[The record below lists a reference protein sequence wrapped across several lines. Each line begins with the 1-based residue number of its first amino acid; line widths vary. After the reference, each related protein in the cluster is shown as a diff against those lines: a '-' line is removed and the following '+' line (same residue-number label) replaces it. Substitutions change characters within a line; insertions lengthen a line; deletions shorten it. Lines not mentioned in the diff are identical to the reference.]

1 MIKVNLVV
9 LIFLFPLLGIAQNGG
24 NRNSLSNKEHVDGQ
38 FSLGMRNTANLF
50 GKGNNYGLGYGG
62 QFRIRAGKRLNT
74 EWYADYIK
82 TNYSGVGQR
91 ETVHIGWSVMF
102 YPFNTS
108 TRKGAFTPYIIAG
121 HCFDYARVKSNL
133 YYDPALTSFTSNSAK
148 RWTSAVQLG
157 LGASYHISDRLDLSL
172 SAQYMTHLG
181 KDIRAEVEQV
191 DESSEQYL
199 HIYDDLDDLT
209 LEGHLLMTM
218 SLNYILFDFIKSRH

>member
-1 MIKVNLVV
+1 MILV
-9 LIFLFPLLGIAQNGG
+9 FPFWGIAQNRE
-24 NRNSLSNKEHVDGQ
+24 NNYSLSQKEHVDGQ
-38 FSLGMRNTANLF
+38 FSLGIRNTANLF
-50 GKGNNYGLGYGG
+50 GMTNNYGIGFGG

-82 TNYSGVGQR
+82 TDYSGVGQR
-91 ETVHIGWSVMF
+91 ETAHIGWSVMF

-133 YYDPALTSFTSNSAK
+133 YYDHATSGFTSNSAV

-157 LGASYHISDRLDLSL
+157 LGASYHFSDRLDLSL
-172 SAQYMTHLG
+172 SVQYMTHLG
-181 KDIRAEVEQV
+181 KDIRAEVEQT
-191 DESSEQYL
+191 EEGSNKYL
-199 HIYDDLDDLT
+199 HIYDDLGDLT

-218 SLNYILFDFIKSRH
+218 SLNYMLFDFLKP